1 MPNLPVRSHCRV
13 RCVESSHDRID
24 TAHAEPAAD
33 TDPRDALIAE
43 LRQKVMDLELALLHS
58 RDFAIGA
65 IAETGELRLANA
77 ESNIHLEHQLAHI
90 DRLEKHVAIL
100 DKRLKR
106 RTKRM
111 RQLERVVAS
120 RTYKVGR
127 LVMLPVRI
135 LKRLAR

>member
-1 MPNLPVRSHCRV
+1 MDASRDNVAPTAALPHGEFATDEAV
-13 RCVESSHDRID
+13 
-24 TAHAEPAAD
+24 
-33 TDPRDALIAE
+33 DPRDALIAE
-43 LRQKVMDLELALLHS
+43 LRTKVMDLELALLHS

-77 ESNIHLEHQLAHI
+77 ESTIHAENQRAHI
-90 DRLEKHVAIL
+90 SRLEQHVTRLEQHVTQL
-100 DKRLKR
+100 DKQLRRRTERLKE
-106 RTKRM
+106 
-111 RQLERVVAS
+111 LERIVAS

>member
-1 MPNLPVRSHCRV
+1 MDASRENVAPTAASPHD
-13 RCVESSHDRID
+13 ESATDE
-24 TAHAEPAAD
+24 AV
-33 TDPRDALIAE
+33 DPRDALIAE
-43 LRQKVMDLELALLHS
+43 LRTKVMDLELALLHS

-77 ESNIHLEHQLAHI
+77 ESMIHAENQRAHI
-90 DRLEKHVAIL
+90 SRLEQHVTQHVAQL
-100 DKRLKR
+100 EKQLHR
-106 RTKRM
+106 RTKRVKELE
-111 RQLERVVAS
+111 QLVAS

>member
-65 IAETGELRLANA
+65 ITETGELRLANA
-77 ESNIHLEHQLAHI
+77 EANIHITNYVAHVQQLDERIRRMKKRLRKMA
-90 DRLEKHVAIL
+90 RLEA
-100 DKRLKR
+100 
-106 RTKRM
+106 
-111 RQLERVVAS
+111 QVAS

>member
-1 MPNLPVRSHCRV
+1 MPNLPAGVDCRV
-13 RCVESSHDRID
+13 RFVEPSLDRVDNTD
-24 TAHAEPAAD
+24 T
-33 TDPRDALIAE
+33 TIDPRDVLIAE

-77 ESNIHLEHQLAHI
+77 EANIHITNYAAMVEELEGRIRKMRKRLRKMA
-90 DRLEKHVAIL
+90 RLEA
-100 DKRLKR
+100 
-106 RTKRM
+106 
-111 RQLERVVAS
+111 QVAS

>member
-1 MPNLPVRSHCRV
+1 
-13 RCVESSHDRID
+13 VEPSHDRIATTRAES
-24 TAHAEPAAD
+24 TAA
-33 TDPRDALIAE
+33 
-43 LRQKVMDLELALLHS
+43 ELALLHS

-77 ESNIHLEHQLAHI
+77 EASIHRENQSAHI
-90 DRLEKHVAIL
+90 SRLEVHVARL
-100 DKRLKR
+100 DKQLVQRTKRLKE
-106 RTKRM
+106 
-111 RQLERVVAS
+111 LERLVAS

>member
-1 MPNLPVRSHCRV
+1 MPNLPVRAHCRV
-13 RCVESSHDRID
+13 RCVEPSHDRIA
-24 TAHAEPAAD
+24 TTRAESTAAD

-77 ESNIHLEHQLAHI
+77 EANIHITNYAAHVQQLDEQIRRMKKRLRKMA
-90 DRLEKHVAIL
+90 RLEA
-100 DKRLKR
+100 
-106 RTKRM
+106 
-111 RQLERVVAS
+111 QVAS
-120 RTYKVGR
+120 RTYKIGR

>member
-1 MPNLPVRSHCRV
+1 
-13 RCVESSHDRID
+13 VEPSHDRIA
-24 TAHAEPAAD
+24 TTRAESPAAD

-77 ESNIHLEHQLAHI
+77 EASIHRENQSAHI
-90 DRLEKHVAIL
+90 SRLEVHVARL
-100 DKRLKR
+100 DKQLVQRTKRLKE
-106 RTKRM
+106 
-111 RQLERVVAS
+111 LERLVAS

>member
-1 MPNLPVRSHCRV
+1 VDN
-13 RCVESSHDRID
+13 
-24 TAHAEPAAD
+24 AD
-33 TDPRDALIAE
+33 TTSDPHDVLIVE

-77 ESNIHLEHQLAHI
+77 ESMIHAENQRAHI
-90 DRLEKHVAIL
+90 SRLEQHVTQL
-100 DKRLKR
+100 DKQLRR
-106 RTKRM
+106 RTKRVKE
-111 RQLERVVAS
+111 LERLVAS

>member
-33 TDPRDALIAE
+33 IDPRDALIAE

-77 ESNIHLEHQLAHI
+77 EANIHITNYVAHVQQLDERIRRMKKRLRRMA
-90 DRLEKHVAIL
+90 RLEA
-100 DKRLKR
+100 
-106 RTKRM
+106 
-111 RQLERVVAS
+111 QVAS

>member
-1 MPNLPVRSHCRV
+1 MDGL
-13 RCVESSHDRID
+13 HDGVAP
-24 TAHAEPAAD
+24 TTEQSV
-33 TDPRDALIAE
+33 DPRDALITD
-43 LRQKVMDLELALLHS
+43 LQRKVMDLELALLHS

-77 ESNIHLEHQLAHI
+77 EANIHITNHVAHI
-90 DRLEKHVAIL
+90 EGLTAHIRNQDKKLRRMAELEAKVS
-100 DKRLKR
+100 
-106 RTKRM
+106 
-111 RQLERVVAS
+111 S

>member
-1 MPNLPVRSHCRV
+1 MDA
-13 RCVESSHDRID
+13 SHDNVAP
-24 TAHAEPAAD
+24 TAESPHSESATGDAV
-33 TDPRDALIAE
+33 DPRDALIAE
-43 LRQKVMDLELALLHS
+43 LRTKVMDLELALLHS

-77 ESNIHLEHQLAHI
+77 ESLIHAENQRAHI
-90 DRLEKHVAIL
+90 SRLEQHVTQL
-100 DKRLKR
+100 DKQLRR
-106 RTKRM
+106 RTNRVKE
-111 RQLERVVAS
+111 LERLVAS

>member
-1 MPNLPVRSHCRV
+1 MPNLPVRAHCRV
-13 RCVESSHDRID
+13 RCVEPSHDHIATTR
-24 TAHAEPAAD
+24 AESTAAD

-77 ESNIHLEHQLAHI
+77 EANIHITNYVAHVQHLDERI
-90 DRLEKHVAIL
+90 RRMKKRLRKMARLEA
-100 DKRLKR
+100 
-106 RTKRM
+106 
-111 RQLERVVAS
+111 QVAS
-120 RTYKVGR
+120 RTYKIGR
-127 LVMLPVRI
+127 IVMLPVRI

>member
-24 TAHAEPAAD
+24 TAHAEPDAD

-77 ESNIHLEHQLAHI
+77 EANIHITNYVAHVQQLDERIRRMKKRLRKMA
-90 DRLEKHVAIL
+90 RLEA
-100 DKRLKR
+100 
-106 RTKRM
+106 
-111 RQLERVVAS
+111 QVAS

>member
-1 MPNLPVRSHCRV
+1 MEPSLDRV
-13 RCVESSHDRID
+13 DN
-24 TAHAEPAAD
+24 AD
-33 TDPRDALIAE
+33 TTSDPRDVLIAE

-77 ESNIHLEHQLAHI
+77 ESMIHAENQRAHI
-90 DRLEKHVAIL
+90 SRLEQHVTQL
-100 DKRLKR
+100 DKQLRR
-106 RTKRM
+106 RTKRVKE
-111 RQLERVVAS
+111 LERLVAS

>member
-1 MPNLPVRSHCRV
+1 MEPSLDRV
-13 RCVESSHDRID
+13 DN
-24 TAHAEPAAD
+24 AD
-33 TDPRDALIAE
+33 TTSDPHDVLIVE

-77 ESNIHLEHQLAHI
+77 ESMIHAENQRAHI
-90 DRLEKHVAIL
+90 SRLEQHVTQL
-100 DKRLKR
+100 DKQLRR
-106 RTKRM
+106 RTKRVKE
-111 RQLERVVAS
+111 LERLVAS

>member
-1 MPNLPVRSHCRV
+1 MPNLPVTLHSRVLTVDASHERLDV
-13 RCVESSHDRID
+13 ADAAAESR
-24 TAHAEPAAD
+24 EM
-33 TDPRDALIAE
+33 LVAE
-43 LRQKVMDLELALLHS
+43 LRRKVMDLELALLHS

-77 ESNIHLEHQLAHI
+77 EAMIHRENHLAHI
-90 DRLEKHVAIL
+90 GRLEEHVTTL
-100 DKRLKR
+100 DRQLVR
-106 RTKRM
+106 RTKRLEE
-111 RQLERVVAS
+111 LERLLAS

>member
-1 MPNLPVRSHCRV
+1 MDASRDNVAP
-13 RCVESSHDRID
+13 
-24 TAHAEPAAD
+24 TAAVPHGEFATDEAV
-33 TDPRDALIAE
+33 DPRDALIAE
-43 LRQKVMDLELALLHS
+43 LRTKVMDLELALLHS

-77 ESNIHLEHQLAHI
+77 ESTIHAENQRAHI
-90 DRLEKHVAIL
+90 SRLEQHVTQL
-100 DKRLKR
+100 DKQLRRRTERLKE
-106 RTKRM
+106 
-111 RQLERVVAS
+111 LERIVAS

>member
-33 TDPRDALIAE
+33 IDPRDALIAE

-77 ESNIHLEHQLAHI
+77 EANIHITNYVAHVQQLDERIRRMKKRLRKMA
-90 DRLEKHVAIL
+90 RLEA
-100 DKRLKR
+100 
-106 RTKRM
+106 
-111 RQLERVVAS
+111 QVAS

>member
-77 ESNIHLEHQLAHI
+77 EANIHITNYVAHVQQLDERIRRMKKRLRKMA
-90 DRLEKHVAIL
+90 RLEA
-100 DKRLKR
+100 
-106 RTKRM
+106 
-111 RQLERVVAS
+111 QVAS

>member
-1 MPNLPVRSHCRV
+1 MDASRENVAPS
-13 RCVESSHDRID
+13 
-24 TAHAEPAAD
+24 AASPHGEFA
-33 TDPRDALIAE
+33 TNEAVDPRDALIAE
-43 LRQKVMDLELALLHS
+43 LRTKVMDLELALLHS

-77 ESNIHLEHQLAHI
+77 ESMIHAENQRAHI
-90 DRLEKHVAIL
+90 SRLEQHVTQLEQHVTQL
-100 DKRLKR
+100 DKQLRRRTERLKE
-106 RTKRM
+106 
-111 RQLERVVAS
+111 LERIVAS

>member
-1 MPNLPVRSHCRV
+1 MPNLPAGVDCRV
-13 RCVESSHDRID
+13 RFVEPSLDRVD
-24 TAHAEPAAD
+24 NAD
-33 TDPRDALIAE
+33 TTSDPHDVLIVE

-77 ESNIHLEHQLAHI
+77 ESMIHAENQRAHI
-90 DRLEKHVAIL
+90 SRLEQHVTQL
-100 DKRLKR
+100 DKQLRR
-106 RTKRM
+106 RTKRVKE
-111 RQLERVVAS
+111 LERLVAS